1 MVMEGKTVL
10 VVDDEKKIRELLE
23 MRLIS
28 EGYAV
33 ILGQN
38 GEEGVELA
46 RKHMPDMIIMDVM
59 MPRMDG
65 AEAVR
70 HIQEDPKTKNIPILF
85 LTSIITKEEEN
96 EQAFGIQLDAS
107 KHKFMAKP
115 FDTPALLAEIR
126 AMITRSS

>member
-1 MVMEGKTVL
+1 MPGKKIL

-23 MRLIS
+23 IRLVS
-28 EGYAV
+28 EGYEV

-46 RKHMPDMIIMDVM
+46 GKHLPDAIIMDVM

-65 AEAVR
+65 ADAVR
-70 HIQEDPKTKNIPILF
+70 LIQENPATKHIPVLF
-85 LTSIITKEEEN
+85 LTSIITPEEEKG
-96 EQAFGIQLDAS
+96 QAFGIHLDAA

-115 FDTPALLAEIR
+115 FDTPVLLAEIR
-126 AMITRSS
+126 KMTAKPR

>member
-1 MVMEGKTVL
+1 MGEKTVL
-10 VVDDEKKIRELLE
+10 VVDDEKRIRELLE
-23 MRLIS
+23 LRLVS
-28 EGYAV
+28 EGYQV

-46 RKHMPDMIIMDVM
+46 RKYIPDAIIMDVM

-70 HIQEDPKTKNIPILF
+70 LIQEYPTTRNIPVLF
-85 LTSIITKEEEN
+85 LTSIITKEEEDK
-96 EQAFGIQLDAS
+96 QAFGIRLDTS

-115 FDTPALLAEIR
+115 FDTPALLEEVKK
-126 AMITRSS
+126 MTTKTS

>member
-1 MVMEGKTVL
+1 MEGKKVL

-23 MRLIS
+23 MRLTS
-28 EGYAV
+28 EGYEV
-33 ILGQN
+33 ILGKN

-46 RKHMPDMIIMDVM
+46 KKHLPDAIIMDVM

-70 HIQEDPKTKNIPILF
+70 FIKENPATKHIPIMF
-85 LTSIITKEEEN
+85 LTSIITKEEEDS
-96 EQAFGIQLDAS
+96 QPFGIQLDSS

-115 FDTPALLAEIR
+115 FDTPVLLEEIKKMVSTPR
-126 AMITRSS
+126 